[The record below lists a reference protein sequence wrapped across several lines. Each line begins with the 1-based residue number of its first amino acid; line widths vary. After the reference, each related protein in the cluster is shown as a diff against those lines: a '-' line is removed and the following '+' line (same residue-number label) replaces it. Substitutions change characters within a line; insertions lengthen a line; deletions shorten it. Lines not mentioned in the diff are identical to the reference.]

1 MGAHVFPWIC
11 MVCTVLL
18 VCKASRYKGWIDRL
32 RGPFRQTHAHH
43 RRRGQDVVRV
53 GLRGFIGKNTLLKV
67 LINGEPRDHAH
78 AKSVLEELQKTWHT
92 WPCVRAHST
101 SSELRQGPQIL
112 WEFFFLQCCFK
123 FLGTWCQH
131 CHMFY
136 QHRPVSI
143 RRWEHPGVN
152 EADEELWTSTPH
164 STPYRT
170 TTKKRNARKQW
181 PWEQNSL
188 TS

>member
-1 MGAHVFPWIC
+1 MCFHGFAWSARFCLFAKPVAIKDELTVWGVRLDKRMHIIGAEAKMWLGWGCVDSLARIHCWRFSSMASHETMHTPRVYLKSCRRPGIPGR
-11 MVCTVLL
+11 VCGLIQLL
-18 VCKASRYKGWIDRL
+18 VSYDRVL
-32 RGPFRQTHAHH
+32 RFC
-43 RRRGQDVVRV
+43 
-53 GLRGFIGKNTLLKV
+53 
-67 LINGEPRDHAH
+67 E
-78 AKSVLEELQKTWHT
+78 S
-92 WPCVRAHST
+92 
-101 SSELRQGPQIL
+101 
-112 WEFFFLQCCFK
+112 FFFLQCCFK